1 MKTKKLHFHFHSND
15 NFLKNLTT
23 CIENINIYFY
33 IFDLFDIGVK
43 CDLNMFVLRLTLK
56 RFQVFGFI
64 MVSSPSLL
72 FLSSLPHIG
81 LQYLNTGL
89 ILYNLVVLYASLG

>member
-1 MKTKKLHFHFHSND
+1 MKTKKLNFHFHAND

-23 CIENINIYFY
+23 CIENIIIYFY

-64 MVSSPSLL
+64 MVH
-72 FLSSLPHIG
+72 LPLCCFIISTS
-81 LQYLNTGL
+81 QAYS
-89 ILYNLVVLYASLG
+89 I